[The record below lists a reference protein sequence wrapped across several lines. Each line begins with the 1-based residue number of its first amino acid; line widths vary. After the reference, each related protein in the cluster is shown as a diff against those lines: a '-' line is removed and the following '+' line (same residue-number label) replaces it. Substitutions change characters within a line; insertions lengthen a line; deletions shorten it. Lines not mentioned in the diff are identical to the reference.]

1 MTSLRTYKRLH
12 SAIARD
18 VFTTFIVMT
27 SYAHEFMQQS
37 RSQGMQDELQR
48 FALEL

>member
-1 MTSLRTYKRLH
+1 MTSMRTYKRLH

-18 VFTTFIVMT
+18 
-27 SYAHEFMQQS
+27 AQEFMQQS